1 VPDGPA
7 RTGHKS
13 LGHSAAL
20 SDSGYM
26 SGTHR
31 TIARGGVTV
40 DIDHRTGV
48 VVLRCDRHHL
58 EYVVLLGTDTF
69 GSDVIQFF
77 ETHDGCAD
85 EALRPAVASA

>member
-1 VPDGPA
+1 
-7 RTGHKS
+7 
-13 LGHSAAL
+13 
-20 SDSGYM
+20 M
-26 SGTHR
+26 
-31 TIARGGVTV
+31 

-48 VVLRCDRHHL
+48 VVLRCNRHRL

-85 EALRPAVASA
+85 EPAPPAAASA